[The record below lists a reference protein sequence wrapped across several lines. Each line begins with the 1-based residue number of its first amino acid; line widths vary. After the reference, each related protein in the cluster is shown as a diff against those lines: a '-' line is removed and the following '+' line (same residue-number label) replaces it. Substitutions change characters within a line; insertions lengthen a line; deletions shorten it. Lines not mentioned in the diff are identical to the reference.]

1 MVAGILSRKLL
12 QKKDTDIPNDKKK
25 RKRWLQID
33 TYHKRDVTERASESL

>member
-1 MVAGILSRKLL
+1 MVVGILSRKLL

-33 TYHKRDVTERASESL
+33 TYHQEFIREG